1 MIIGGFQK
9 FSLLDYPDKISA
21 IIFTQGCNFRCSY
34 CHNKQLLEEN
44 PSASAINPQEI
55 WDFLNKRWKQIDAVV
70 ITGGEPT
77 IQPDLIEFMQK
88 IKNSGFLIKLDTN
101 GSNPRVL
108 KEVIRLKLADYIA
121 LDIKA
126 PLEKYHEIT
135 NSRVDTKKIQ
145 ESIDLIKNSDIE
157 YEFRTTVLKTQ
168 LSKDDILQI
177 KDLANGARL
186 WFLQK
191 YIPSENLSNNSQN
204 ELNYSNDEFEN
215 FRKIIKNSVLECLI
229 RY

>member
-9 FSLLDYPDKISA
+9 FSLLDYPDQISA
-21 IIFTQGCNFRCSY
+21 IVFTQGCNFRCSY
-34 CHNKQLLEEN
+34 CHNKELLEKE
-44 PSASAINPQEI
+44 PSNSTIDPQEI

-88 IKNSGFLIKLDTN
+88 IKALGFLVKLDTN
-101 GSNPRVL
+101 GSNP
-108 KEVIRLKLADYIA
+108 EVIEEVIKLKLADYIA
-121 LDIKA
+121 MDIKA
-126 PLEKYHEIT
+126 PLEKYQDIT
-135 NSRVDTKKIQ
+135 NSGIDTEKI
-145 ESIDLIKNSDIE
+145 EKSINLIKNSGIK
-157 YEFRTTVLKTQ
+157 YEFRTTILKTQ

-191 YIPSENLSNNSQN
+191 YIPSENSSNNSQT
-204 ELNYSNDEFEN
+204 ELNYTDDEFEQL
-215 FRKIIKNSVLECLI
+215 RKIIKNSVLECLV
-229 RY
+229 R

>member
-34 CHNKQLLEEN
+34 CHNNQLLDKE
-44 PSASAINPQEI
+44 PSASTINPQEI

-101 GSNPRVL
+101 GSNP
-108 KEVIRLKLADYIA
+108 EVIEEVIKLKLADYIA
-121 LDIKA
+121 MDIKA
-126 PLEKYHEIT
+126 PLEKYQDIT
-135 NSRVDTKKIQ
+135 NSAVDTEKIQ
-145 ESIDLIKNSDIE
+145 ESINIIKNSDIE
-157 YEFRTTVLKTQ
+157 YEFRTTILKTQ

-177 KDLANGARL
+177 KNLAKGARL
-186 WFLQK
+186 LILQK
-191 YIPSENLSNNSQN
+191 FVPSENLSNNSQD
-204 ELNYSNDEFEN
+204 ELNYTNDEFEN
-215 FRKIIKNSVLECLI
+215 FRKIIKDSVSDCFI
-229 RY
+229 R

>member
-9 FSLLDYPDKISA
+9 FSLLDYPDQISA
-21 IIFTQGCNFRCSY
+21 IVFTQGCNFRCSY
-34 CHNKQLLEEN
+34 CHNKELLEKE
-44 PSASAINPQEI
+44 PSNSTIDPQEI

-88 IKNSGFLIKLDTN
+88 IKALGFLVKLDTN
-101 GSNPRVL
+101 GSNP
-108 KEVIRLKLADYIA
+108 EVIEEIIKLKLADYIA
-121 LDIKA
+121 MDIKA
-126 PLEKYHEIT
+126 PLEKYQDIT
-135 NSRVDTKKIQ
+135 NSGIDTEKI
-145 ESIDLIKNSDIE
+145 EKSINLIKNSGIK
-157 YEFRTTVLKTQ
+157 YEFRTTILKTQ

-191 YIPSENLSNNSQN
+191 YIPSKNLSNNSQN
-204 ELNYSNDEFEN
+204 ELNYSNDEFETLL
-215 FRKIIKNSVLECLI
+215 KSIKTSVLECFI
-229 RY
+229 R

>member
-34 CHNKQLLEEN
+34 CHNNQLLDKE
-44 PSASAINPQEI
+44 PSASTINPQEI

-101 GSNPRVL
+101 GSNP
-108 KEVIRLKLADYIA
+108 EVIEEVIKLKLADYIA
-121 LDIKA
+121 MDIKA
-126 PLEKYHEIT
+126 PLEKYQDIT
-135 NSRVDTKKIQ
+135 NSAVDTEKIQ
-145 ESIDLIKNSDIE
+145 ESINIIKNSDIE
-157 YEFRTTVLKTQ
+157 YEFRTTILKTIFC
-168 LSKDDILQI
+168 K
-177 KDLANGARL
+177 
-186 WFLQK
+186 
-191 YIPSENLSNNSQN
+191 
-204 ELNYSNDEFEN
+204 
-215 FRKIIKNSVLECLI
+215 
-229 RY
+229 